1 VDTRHSSL
9 KWEWPEEYWRWELP
23 GGILEV
29 GVAWEGYWRW
39 SLDFVSLDLPL
50 HLLVIL
56 HSLLQLVTG
65 EEFWVVALVNVP
77 GENTVAVDIQYCP
90 VVSFNCHML
99 TLRAQTSPPTAKYR
113 KDSGQ

>member
-1 VDTRHSSL
+1 M
-9 KWEWPEEYWRWELP
+9 

-29 GVAWEGYWRW
+29 ATH
-39 SLDFVSLDLPL
+39 FVSLDLPL
-50 HLLVIL
+50 HLLVVL

-77 GENTVAVDIQYCP
+77 GDNTVAVNSQYCP
-90 VVSFNCHML
+90 MVSFNCHIL
-99 TLRAQTSPPTAKYR
+99 TLQTQTSPPTVNYG

>member
-1 VDTRHSSL
+1 MGEAWEGYQ
-9 KWEWPEEYWRWELP
+9 KWECPGRDTGGGSGL

-29 GVAWEGYWRW
+29 ATH
-39 SLDFVSLDLPL
+39 FVSLDLPL
-50 HLLVIL
+50 HLLVVL

-77 GENTVAVDIQYCP
+77 GENTVAVGIQYCP
-90 VVSFNCHML
+90 VVSFNCHIL
-99 TLRAQTSPPTAKYR
+99 TLQIQTSPPTAKYR